1 MLDNP
6 FEVGGQ
12 YRNRFGP
19 YEVLAFEND
28 QMTILYEN
36 GRVQTTSIQVQARI
50 WENIQIDE
58 GPPAP
63 RSSSGDHDDGLDT
76 WPIKELVQDVLH
88 TFSAPYPTNLI
99 DQVFVAIEKHPAWLA
114 RYEQLVEH
122 FSSQGKNGK
131 LTVNSSIGWYTRDIT
146 GMVTLKP
153 GNLASSTLVQSYS
166 TLGYESHPHK
176 S

>member
-19 YEVLAFEND
+19 YEVLAFED
-28 QMTILYEN
+28 QQMTILYEN
-36 GRVQTTSIQVQARI
+36 GRVQTTSIQIQARI
-50 WENIQIDE
+50 WANIQIDE
-58 GPPAP
+58 SPAP
-63 RSSSGDHDDGLDT
+63 VRSTSVDHDDGLDT

-99 DQVFVAIEKHPAWLA
+99 DQVFVAIENRPAWLA
-114 RYEQLVEH
+114 RYKQLVEH

-131 LTVNSSIGWYTRDIT
+131 LTVNSSIGWYTRDLT
-146 GMVTLKP
+146 GMVTLKS
-153 GNLASSTLVQSYS
+153 GNPASSTLVQSYS
-166 TLGYESHPHK
+166 TLGYEVHDRRS
-176 S
+176 

>member
-6 FEVGGQ
+6 FAVGGQ

-19 YEVLAFEND
+19 YEVLAFED
-28 QMTILYEN
+28 EQMTILYEN
-36 GRVQTTSIQVQARI
+36 GRVQTVGIQMQARI

-58 GPPAP
+58 SPPP
-63 RSSSGDHDDGLDT
+63 TGSTSVDHDDGLDT

-88 TFSAPYPTNLI
+88 TFTAPHPTDLI
-99 DQVFVAIEKHPAWLA
+99 DQVFLAVEQNPAWLA

-146 GMVTLKP
+146 GMVTLKA
-153 GNLASSTLVQSYS
+153 GNVARSQLVQSYS
-166 TLGYESHPHK
+166 SLGYGE
-176 S
+176 

>member
-6 FEVGGQ
+6 FEVGGR

-19 YEVLAFEND
+19 YEVLAFESD

-50 WENIQIDE
+50 WANIQIDE
-58 GPPAP
+58 SPTPI
-63 RSSSGDHDDGLDT
+63 RSASADHDDGLDT

-88 TFSAPYPTNLI
+88 AFSAPHPPDLI
-99 DQVFVAIEKHPAWLA
+99 DHVFLAIENKPAWQA
-114 RYEQLVEH
+114 RYDQLVVH

-131 LTVNSSIGWYTRDIT
+131 LTVNSSIGWYTRDLT

-166 TLGYESHPHK
+166 TLGYEAHNRK